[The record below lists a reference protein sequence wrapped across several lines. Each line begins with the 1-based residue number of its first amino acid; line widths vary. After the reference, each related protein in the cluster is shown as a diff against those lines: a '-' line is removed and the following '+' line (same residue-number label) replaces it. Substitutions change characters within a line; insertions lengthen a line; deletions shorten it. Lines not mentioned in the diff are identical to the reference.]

1 LKSENFIAFF
11 TISGF
16 FIGIIFSTLKTL
28 DIMDFLI
35 YTLFITLFFYL
46 FIHIIL
52 VVFFNLMDISS
63 GSFQKEEYE
72 DMINYQISELKVRE
86 NEINDLVSGINKLK
100 I

>member
-16 FIGIIFSTLKTL
+16 FIGIIFSALKTL
-28 DIMDFLI
+28 DIIDFFI

-46 FIHIIL
+46 FIHIVL

-72 DMINYQISELKVRE
+72 DMINYQISEMKVRE

>member
-1 LKSENFIAFF
+1 
-11 TISGF
+11 
-16 FIGIIFSTLKTL
+16 
-28 DIMDFLI
+28 
-35 YTLFITLFFYL
+35 
-46 FIHIIL
+46 
-52 VVFFNLMDISS
+52 MDISS